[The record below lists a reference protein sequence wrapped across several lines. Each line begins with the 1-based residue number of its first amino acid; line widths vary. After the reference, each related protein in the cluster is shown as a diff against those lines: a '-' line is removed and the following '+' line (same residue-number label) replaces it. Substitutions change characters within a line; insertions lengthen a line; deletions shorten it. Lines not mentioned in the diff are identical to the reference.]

1 MACLWSTLSSSG
13 ESAWRVDRQRYPPRA
28 WLREQSIWSVAVYRF
43 GRWADRQQQP
53 QRWIY
58 GRLYWLVYRIVETL
72 TGISISKG
80 VEIGGG
86 LRIFHFGNIVIH
98 DGARLGANCTLRQG
112 TTIGSQVADGPVPVL
127 EDDVDVGAYGQ
138 ILGGVHIGRGARI
151 GAMSVV
157 LTDVPPGATAVGVP
171 ARIVGRDDDEGPIAP
186 PPAVH

>member
-1 MACLWSTLSSSG
+1 MACLRSTILSSG
-13 ESAWRVDRQRYPPRA
+13 DSAWGADRRWYPPRA

-43 GRWADRQQQP
+43 GRWADRQNEP
-53 QRWIY
+53 KRWVY
-58 GRLYWLVYRIVETL
+58 GRVYWLMYRVVETV

-98 DGARLGANCTLRQG
+98 DGVRVGANCTLRQG
-112 TTIGSQVADGPVPVL
+112 TTIGSQVAGGPVPVL

-138 ILGGVHIGRGARI
+138 ILGGVRIGRGASI

-157 LTDVPPGATAVGVP
+157 LRDVPPGATAVGIP
-171 ARIVGRDDDEGPIAP
+171 ARILDGDDNAGLLAERPI
-186 PPAVH
+186 VD